1 MMLSSFLWAVT
12 LAVLIGELTSF
23 NLDKAAF
30 RNRIDSLNSYMAEH
44 YLPRELQTRL
54 REYVHRSNYLHHE
67 ARYRDLIRDFSPL
80 LRSEDC
86 GGLPAG
92 TVAHLLYDDAGGAG
106 LSADEVARG
115 LRACCCGAPS
125 HGSTSSG
132 ASTPTATSTN
142 TGDVARHLQQGAA
155 MSAAEVAWALQAD
168 PLRLKRFDIADLH
181 VIKFSL
187 PRPQVQG
194 ARLDRDMH
202 GASFAV
208 LVQEVLEAAG
218 GTG

>member
-1 MMLSSFLWAVT
+1 MSAGTGLVREIRSKNAGPFWVT
-12 LAVLIGELTSF
+12 IDVFCHDAE
-23 NLDKAAF
+23 AF
-30 RNRIDSLNSYMAEH
+30 KIVRNRLE
-44 YLPRELQTRL
+44 
-54 REYVHRSNYLHHE
+54 
-67 ARYRDLIRDFSPL
+67 
-80 LRSEDC
+80 
-86 GGLPAG
+86 
-92 TVAHLLYDDAGGAG
+92 TV
-106 LSADEVARG
+106 
-115 LRACCCGAPS
+115 
-125 HGSTSSG
+125 
-132 ASTPTATSTN
+132 
-142 TGDVARHLQQGAA
+142 
-155 MSAAEVAWALQAD
+155 EVAWALQAD